1 MTVKW
6 SQTVLP
12 VKYDG
17 SISHESIPIIYTGTL
32 AVCDVFSSN
41 SQYTTLLNSVFRKT
55 AQMTLQVI
63 HRMVLFDRSYT
74 IYY

>member
-6 SQTVLP
+6 SQTILP

-41 SQYTTLLNSVFRKT
+41 SQYTTLLNSEFRR
-55 AQMTLQVI
+55 TLNSSNDLTGYSQNGA
-63 HRMVLFDRSYT
+63 F
-74 IYY
+74 